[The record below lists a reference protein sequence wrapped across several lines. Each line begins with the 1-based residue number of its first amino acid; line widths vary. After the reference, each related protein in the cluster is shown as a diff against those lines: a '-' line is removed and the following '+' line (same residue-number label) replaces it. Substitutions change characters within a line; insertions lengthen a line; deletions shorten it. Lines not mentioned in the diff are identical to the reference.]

1 MDSSILAIEKERI
14 IRSVLEKYYSNN
26 DEDILFLIKT
36 LLRKE
41 MTDILMAE
49 EIDKVDSI
57 ELNQKQVILV
67 VGVNGVGKTT
77 TSINLSA
84 SLAVLGKKILLIDL
98 DPQGNATTGVGFN
111 KGDIERS
118 VYEVFNGSCEIEDAI
133 LNTKFKN
140 LSILPSSLQLA
151 GIDIELL
158 EKGREDPTF
167 QKAFQLRD
175 KLNAVREYYDYII
188 IDCPP
193 TLGLITTNALTASDS
208 VIIPVQCEFFALEG
222 ITQLLNAIMLTQ
234 KKLNPSL
241 KLEGVLL
248 TMFDSKTNLGIEV
261 IEEIRSYFK
270 EKVYTTIIPRLIRL
284 AEAPSHGKPII
295 AYDPKSKGSQA
306 YLNLAREVI
315 ERNGN
320 A

>member
-1 MDSSILAIEKERI
+1 MGKI
-14 IRSVLEKYYSNN
+14 ISLV
-26 DEDILFLIKT
+26 
-36 LLRKE
+36 
-41 MTDILMAE
+41 
-49 EIDKVDSI
+49 
-57 ELNQKQVILV
+57 NQK
-67 VGVNGVGKTT
+67 GGVGKTT

-84 SLAVLGKKILLIDL
+84 SLAMYDKRVLLLDL

-111 KGDIERS
+111 KGDIEKS
-118 VYEVFNGSCEIEDAI
+118 VYDVFNGTCEVNDVV
-133 LNTKFKN
+133 LKTKFRN
-140 LSILPSSLQLA
+140 LSLLPSSLQLA

-175 KLNAVREYYDYII
+175 KLNAVREYYDYVI

-234 KKLNPSL
+234 KKLNPNL

-306 YLNLAREVI
+306 YLNLAKEVI

>member
-1 MDSSILAIEKERI
+1 MG
-14 IRSVLEKYYSNN
+14 
-26 DEDILFLIKT
+26 
-36 LLRKE
+36 
-41 MTDILMAE
+41 
-49 EIDKVDSI
+49 KVIS
-57 ELNQKQVILV
+57 LVNQK
-67 VGVNGVGKTT
+67 GGVGKTT

-84 SLAVLGKKILLIDL
+84 SLAMLEKKVLLIDL
-98 DPQGNATTGVGFN
+98 DPQGNTTTGVGFN
-111 KGDIERS
+111 KGDIEKS
-118 VYEVFNGSCEIEDAI
+118 VYEVFNGTSLIKDVI
-133 LNTKFKN
+133 LTTKFRN
-140 LSILPSSLQLA
+140 LYLLPSSLQLA

-158 EKGREDPTF
+158 EKGRDDPTF
-167 QKAFQLRD
+167 QKAYQLKEKINEIKD
-175 KLNAVREYYDYII
+175 NFDYVI

-193 TLGLITTNALTASDS
+193 SLGLITTNALTASDS

-234 KKLNPSL
+234 KKLNPNL

-248 TMFDSKTNLGIEV
+248 TMFDPKTNLGIEV

-295 AYDPKSKGSQA
+295 SYDPKSKGSAA
-306 YLNLAREVI
+306 YLNLAKEVI
-315 ERNGN
+315 NRNGN